1 MSPFDRQRVTPFTP
15 GIPNARLQERHLS
28 LNSAGVEFATNPR
41 WQSFTAANK
50 LLNAA
55 AMLKCGNIVLPYGAP
70 INFRTLAL
78 LVGDLRSMG
87 NDGLRIVVREQGKS
101 LRLSQSTALMKLG
114 VSLILPKAL
123 DPALVR
129 QSIVGL
135 EGTRYQGKFR
145 RDVEEVLRQARQ
157 MQTVQR
163 MTEEE
168 FRTHAQ
174 CVLGAGF
181 SPLPHTLVVLHPLT
195 ARESKDIDTALST
208 GLRDG
213 VYTVQP
219 EGIWLLLMACKPFDC
234 QPVLERVI
242 GSQFENLL
250 IGWRN
255 IGNSIDILSAIYA
268 MHENFDDIEF
278 ATA

>member
-1 MSPFDRQRVTPFTP
+1 
-15 GIPNARLQERHLS
+15 
-28 LNSAGVEFATNPR
+28 
-41 WQSFTAANK
+41 
-50 LLNAA
+50 
-55 AMLKCGNIVLPYGAP
+55 MLKSGNILLPYGAP
-70 INFRTLAL
+70 NSFRSLAL

-87 NDGLRIVVREQGKS
+87 NDGLRIVVREQGKT

-114 VSLILPKAL
+114 VSLILPKSL
-123 DPALVR
+123 DSALVR
-129 QSIVGL
+129 RSIIDL
-135 EGTRYQGKFR
+135 EGTKYQGKFR
-145 RDVEEVLRQARQ
+145 RDVEEVLRQARK
-157 MQTVQR
+157 MQTHQR

-174 CVLGAGF
+174 NVLGAEL

-268 MHENFDDIEF
+268 MHESFDDSEF